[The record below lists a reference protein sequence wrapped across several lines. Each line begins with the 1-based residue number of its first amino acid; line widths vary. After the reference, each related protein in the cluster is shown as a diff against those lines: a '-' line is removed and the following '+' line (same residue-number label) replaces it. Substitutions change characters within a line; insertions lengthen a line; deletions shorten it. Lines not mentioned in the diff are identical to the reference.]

1 MKLLNKFGFLLP
13 ILAATYTVLSLWSIN
28 SNRTSTLDMLLPL
41 GLAIILSVII
51 WGIVHILPA
60 LGKSALPSTMRDNV
74 NIFAAIVT
82 VIILLWGTFPNPYIP
97 PEILAVTSLFCMFFS
112 FKKAVPALIMFLL
125 ILNLVA
131 IGQGTLATAKTPA
144 VKAADVNT
152 ESDTIS
158 MNDDVN
164 STATAL
170 PDIYFII
177 PDRMP
182 SIAAELEDGFTG
194 ATAFQQSLENLGFQV
209 WPDSL
214 SSDPLKNTQ
223 TTGTATTRTQRFV
236 ASALNYGEP
245 VTIDLSYKAAMGMIQ
260 YPKVAADL
268 KANGYKYYEIG
279 SWWPVTAT
287 SPSADYNFPFHINAL
302 ADAVNS
308 SFAST
313 AFSRTLLGWTGMSLT
328 GIVRDTY
335 TVEAAR
341 QAYQIQTIEDIATGE
356 IEQAQNTSPK
366 FTFMHLLLPH
376 PPYIW
381 TADGQQR
388 NPATPDK
395 QAYLDQIEYASTQIT
410 KLATNLRAMDPT
422 AIIIIEADEGMAY
435 PDPQDSALN
444 RAEDNTE
451 WNGTLS
457 AWYVPFNKQGI
468 TITQILGDA
477 AKYVESLNK

>member
-1 MKLLNKFGFLLP
+1 MKLLNRFGFLLP
-13 ILAATYTVLSLWSIN
+13 ILGAAYTVLSLWSIN
-28 SNRTSTLDMLLPL
+28 SNRTSLLDLLLPL
-41 GLAIILSVII
+41 GLAILLSIVS

-60 LGKSALPSTMRDNV
+60 LGKSSLPSTMRDNV
-74 NIFAAIVT
+74 NIFAAIVS
-82 VIILLWGTFPNPYIP
+82 VVILLWGIFPNPYIP

-125 ILNLVA
+125 VLNLVA
-131 IGQGTLATAKTPA
+131 IGQGTLATAKTPV
-144 VKAADVNT
+144 VKAATVNT

-245 VTIDLSYKAAMGMIQ
+245 VTINLSYKAAMDMIQ

-287 SPSADYNFPFHINAL
+287 SPSADYNFPFHVSTL

-410 KLATNLRAMDPT
+410 KLATNLRAEDPT

-435 PDPQDSALN
+435 PDPQDRELN
-444 RAEDNTE
+444 QAEDNTE

-457 AWYVPFNKQGI
+457 AWYVPFNTVGI
-468 TITQILGDA
+468 SITQILGDA
-477 AKYVESLNK
+477 ASYAESLNK

>member
-1 MKLLNKFGFLLP
+1 
-13 ILAATYTVLSLWSIN
+13 
-28 SNRTSTLDMLLPL
+28 
-41 GLAIILSVII
+41 
-51 WGIVHILPA
+51 
-60 LGKSALPSTMRDNV
+60 
-74 NIFAAIVT
+74 
-82 VIILLWGTFPNPYIP
+82 
-97 PEILAVTSLFCMFFS
+97 
-112 FKKAVPALIMFLL
+112 MFLL

-152 ESDTIS
+152 ESNTIS

-194 ATAFQQSLENLGFQV
+194 ATAFQQSLEDLGFQV

-223 TTGTATTRTQRFV
+223 ITGTATTRTQRFV
-236 ASALNYGEP
+236 ASALNYGAP
-245 VTIDLSYKAAMGMIQ
+245 VTINLSYKAAMGMIQ

-308 SFAST
+308 SFVST
-313 AFSRTLLGWTGMSLT
+313 AFNRTLLGWTGMSLT

-356 IEQAQNTSPK
+356 IPQAQNTSPK

-435 PDPQDSALN
+435 PDPQDRALN
-444 RAEDNTE
+444 QAEDNTE

-457 AWYVPFNKQGI
+457 AWYVPFNTVGI
-468 TITQILGDA
+468 SITQILGDA
-477 AKYVESLNK
+477 ASYAESLNK